1 MKKLSKKNIITIAI
15 VALVVIFVFSRMEIE
30 SSDDKTTET
39 TQTEVTKETEETTI
53 KTTEDTAAKLKNEYK
68 LDDIHFA
75 DVSVKKIV
83 ATINDD
89 QMELSFKWVNDSHD
103 EKTSFIQA
111 GLYVDVTQNEE
122 VIREKDNLFG
132 TVGGNIS
139 YQAKQGIETPIVA
152 KYELQ
157 NNTDPIKITI
167 GVHNE
172 VDKPVEYIINEKTEE
187 NKEETREFKA
197 EQNAKQFPADSVA
210 TFKGNKFKGMDYV
223 YEGEIVKYTEAEA
236 IGSQIEPSYLV
247 KNENDYVMIVTPY
260 IFDELPLG
268 AKIKVYGHLNGYEY
282 ELTTDNLESIN
293 NKFGLIN
300 AYSVEELD

>member
-39 TQTEVTKETEETTI
+39 TQTEVKKETEETTI
-53 KTTEDTAAKLKNEYK
+53 KTTEETAAKLKNEYK
-68 LDDIHFA
+68 LDDTHFA
-75 DVSVKKIV
+75 DVSVKNIV

-139 YQAKQGIETPIVA
+139 YQANRGIETPIAA

-167 GVHNE
+167 GVTDDTEMKTVYELNLNE
-172 VDKPVEYIINEKTEE
+172 AKIISDNSLEIEKEIKKPSKEQKDWMIAQTQIACNDRGIKLTYQGEDTWNIAINYIDNKNKWIVTNTDKNYGRVKAIYNWNGDTEE
-187 NKEETREFKA
+187 SEELI
-197 EQNAKQFPADSVA
+197 
-210 TFKGNKFKGMDYV
+210 YL
-223 YEGEIVKYTEAEA
+223 
-236 IGSQIEPSYLV
+236 LV
-247 KNENDYVMIVTPY
+247 KGE
-260 IFDELPLG
+260 E
-268 AKIKVYGHLNGYEY
+268 
-282 ELTTDNLESIN
+282 
-293 NKFGLIN
+293 LIN
-300 AYSVEELD
+300 KLHD

>member
-1 MKKLSKKNIITIAI
+1 MKKFSKGNIVTIII
-15 VALVVIFVFSRMEIE
+15 VALIVIFVFSRMEIE
-30 SSDDKTTET
+30 SSDDTTTET
-39 TQTEVTKETEETTI
+39 TQTEVKKETAETTV
-53 KTTEDTAAKLKNEYK
+53 KTTEETAAKLKNEYK
-68 LDDIHFA
+68 LDDTHFA
-75 DVSVKKIV
+75 NVSVKKIV
-83 ATINDD
+83 ATIIDD

-122 VIREKDNLFG
+122 VIPEKDNLFG

-187 NKEETREFKA
+187 SKEETRELKA

-223 YEGEIVKYTEAEA
+223 YEGEIVKYTETEA

-268 AKIKVYGHLNGYEY
+268 TKIKVYGHLNGYEY